1 MKTILAIISRWK
13 FHTVRSFSPRSTT
26 TSSWGS
32 RSSRRL
38 RKSPPSIVSAAYL
51 DRRSTRVHATC
62 SAFISLHLSA
72 SIQENK
78 SRESRER
85 ERERDGS
92 RRDVD
97 GISRGGMLLARG
109 APVGG
114 LRSLCS
120 RLLRSLPLLRQ
131 PQAPLPPTTHPPAQE
146 APCLRPSFLPT
157 FSPSPWRRPPPP
169 TFRFRFSPLI
179 PLRLRPPALW
189 VIFLLLTIPG
199 RQPLVDAPACRF
211 YAFRPLPLLPR
222 LRWTRFP
229 PRADG

>member
-1 MKTILAIISRWK
+1 MEIPHRPILFDKVDNNLVMGFKKSSASEEISAVPSFRQPIW
-13 FHTVRSFSPRSTT
+13 TVDLLVCTQPAPPLF
-26 TSSWGS
+26 
-32 RSSRRL
+32 
-38 RKSPPSIVSAAYL
+38 PSIS
-51 DRRSTRVHATC
+51 VHRFKKTKAEKV
-62 SAFISLHLSA
+62 A
-72 SIQENK
+72 
-78 SRESRER
+78 
-85 ERERDGS
+85 RERDGS

-97 GISRGGMLLARG
+97 GIRRGGMLLARG

-114 LRSLCS
+114 LRSLCR
-120 RLLRSLPLLRQ
+120 RLLRALPLLRQ

-179 PLRLRPPALW
+179 PLRPRPPALW

-211 YAFRPLPLLPR
+211 YPFRPLPLLPR